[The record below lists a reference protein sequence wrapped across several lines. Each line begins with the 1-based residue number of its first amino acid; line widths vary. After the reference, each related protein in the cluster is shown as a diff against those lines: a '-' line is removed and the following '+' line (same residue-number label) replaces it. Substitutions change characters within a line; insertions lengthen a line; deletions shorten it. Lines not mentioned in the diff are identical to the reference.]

1 MPRRWWASVKRS
13 ERKGETHSLADFI
26 PLERR
31 RILDGASETKLA
43 QMRAAEA
50 THDVYHAW
58 NQVCAGTREGE
69 HVTGLH
75 YVPESNELI
84 VYADGSTWVGEL
96 TMMREIIRARMYRLG
111 VDIAGIKVKLS
122 REGYARP
129 KAGGPRAH
137 AQSPSPAPHR
147 SVARH
152 PLTAE
157 EDARLDDRVS
167 GIADERL
174 RDALKRAIKASF
186 ECEDSR

>member
-1 MPRRWWASVKRS
+1 
-13 ERKGETHSLADFI
+13 
-26 PLERR
+26 
-31 RILDGASETKLA
+31 
-43 QMRAAEA
+43 
-50 THDVYHAW
+50 
-58 NQVCAGTREGE
+58 
-69 HVTGLH
+69 
-75 YVPESNELI
+75 
-84 VYADGSTWVGEL
+84 
-96 TMMREIIRARMYRLG
+96 MMREIIRARMYRLG

-129 KAGGPRAH
+129 KAGGPRTH